1 MSKTSK
7 KETKH
12 AIDSIYSIEE
22 KKSNKGLIIGIT
34 LTVIGVIAL
43 IILAALSMKGGAA
56 RAAKNASDNYNV
68 SILGNFNAKTVSL
81 PILSIVLGLVD
92 GFNPCAMWIL
102 VFLILMLIEMKDR
115 KKMWILGSAF
125 LLTSALIY
133 LIFMVSWLNVAMVLA
148 GIKIVRMAIGIFALV
163 FGIVNIYRFFK
174 LLHDDVG
181 CDVTDFK
188 KRNKIMESIKKIV
201 SEKSFGL
208 ALIGI
213 IVLAA
218 GVNLLELL
226 CSLGIPV
233 VFTQVLALNN
243 LNVVQYMIYI
253 LLYLIFFMIDDFI
266 VFIIAMTTLKVTGI
280 SNKYTKYSHLIG
292 GIFMALLGVLML
304 FKPAWI
310 MFNFNN
316 SSDVIHSVTE
326 SVYTLNAEVDKIEF
340 SDDKVNVYVFWGN
353 GCPHC
358 ADLKELLKT
367 YYSETLKGKFN
378 VYGFEV
384 WYNKENSNLMFSIA
398 DLVGNRKDVTGVPYL
413 VIGKSTMIGYADYN
427 ASKVKEMLEAEINK
441 KPSERTDYMKQY
453 KEGLEKGEITT
464 TPVVTTTTTTKKKK

>member
-1 MSKTSK
+1 MSKT
-7 KETKH
+7 TKNQEH

-34 LTVIGVIAL
+34 FTIIGVIVL
-43 IILAALSMKGGAA
+43 IILAALTMKGGAGEA
-56 RAAKNASDNYNV
+56 VKNASDNYNV

-133 LIFMVSWLNVAMVLA
+133 LVFMVSWLNVAMVLT
-148 GIKIVRMAIGIFALV
+148 GIKFVRIAIGVFALV
-163 FGIVNIYRFFK
+163 FGIVNVYRFFK
-174 LLHDDVG
+174 LLKDDVG
-181 CDVTDFK
+181 CDVTNEK
-188 KRNKIMESIKKIV
+188 KRTKIMSSIRKIV

-233 VFTQVLALNN
+233 VFTQVLALND
-243 LNVVQYMIYI
+243 LNVVHYMIYI

-280 SNKYTKYSHLIG
+280 SNRYTKYSHLLG
-292 GIFMALLGVLML
+292 GIFMALLGILML

-310 MFNFNN
+310 MFNFNDDVN
-316 SSDVIHSVTE
+316 VIHKVTYGDFNKNALV
-326 SVYTLNAEVDKIEF
+326 SDIKYT
-340 SDDKVNVYVFWGN
+340 DDKVNVYLFWGN

-358 ADLKELLKT
+358 ADLYKLFNSYRDEYGT
-367 YYSETLKGKFN
+367 KFN
-378 VYGFEV
+378 LYGFEV
-384 WYNKENSNLMFSIA
+384 WYNKDNSNLMFEIA
-398 DLVGNRKDVTGVPYL
+398 DLVGNKKDVTGVPYL
-413 VIGKSTMIGYADYN
+413 VIGKSSMIGYADYN
-427 ASKVKEMLEAEINK
+427 ESKVKEMLEAEINK
-441 KPSERTDYMKQY
+441 KPSDRVDLMKKY
-453 KEGLEKGEITT
+453 NENKINGEVTT
-464 TPVVTTTTTTKKKK
+464 TPVVTTTTTKKKKN

>member
-1 MSKTSK
+1 MAK
-7 KETKH
+7 KEVNKH

-22 KKSNKGLIIGIT
+22 NEKHTGLIIGIV
-34 LTVIGVIAL
+34 LTIVAIIGL
-43 IILAALSMKGGAA
+43 IVLAALSMKSGAVD
-56 RAAKNASDNYNV
+56 AASKASENYNV

-133 LIFMVSWLNVAMVLA
+133 LIFMVSWLNIAVVLS
-148 GIKIVRMAIGIFALV
+148 GIKFVRIAIGVFALI
-163 FGIVNIYRFFK
+163 FGIVNVIRFFK

-181 CDVTDFK
+181 CDVTNE
-188 KRNKIMESIKKIV
+188 KRRSKIMMAIRKIV

-233 VFTQVLALNN
+233 VFTQVLAINN

-280 SNKYTKYSHLIG
+280 SNRYTKWSHLIG

-310 MFNFNN
+310 MFNFSDN
-316 SSDVIHSVTE
+316 SSVKALSYGDFYKET
-326 SVYTLNAEVDKIEF
+326 NIEDIKF
-340 SDDKVNVYVFWGN
+340 DDKVNIYIFRGE

-358 ADLKELLKT
+358 RDLTNLITE
-367 YYSETLKGKFN
+367 YINEHPFDYN
-378 VYGFEV
+378 VYEFEV
-384 WYNKENSNLMFSIA
+384 WNNKDNSKLMMSIA
-398 DLVGNRKDVTGVPYL
+398 ELVGNKDDATGVPYL
-413 VIGKSTMIGYADYN
+413 LVGRHSMIGYADYN
-427 ASKVKEMLEAEINK
+427 ADKVKEMLKVERETKA
-441 KPSERTDYMKQY
+441 SERIDYMRDYLSNKDS
-453 KEGLEKGEITT
+453 GEKTT
-464 TPVVTTTTTTKKKK
+464 TSTTTIAVPNTTKKKK